1 MLRSVIINALG
12 KLGDQDILLES
23 NRRFSKYLKNKNS
36 LDANL
41 QETVFSLV
49 AWTGNE
55 KTYRKLLGL
64 YRKNTLQEEKIRF
77 LSAMC
82 NFQQKNI
89 LEKTLN
95 LTLTDDVRSQNMR
108 VPIMGV
114 SANLHGKVIL
124 WPWMKKH
131 WKKLSKKFGAGNPL
145 ANRIVASIGSVI
157 DDTGINIKE
166 LM

>member
-1 MLRSVIINALG
+1 
-12 KLGDQDILLES
+12 
-23 NRRFSKYLKNKNS
+23 
-36 LDANL
+36 
-41 QETVFSLV
+41 
-49 AWTGNE
+49 
-55 KTYRKLLGL
+55 
-64 YRKNTLQEEKIRF
+64 
-77 LSAMC
+77 MC

-114 SANLHGKVIL
+114 SANIHGKAIL

-157 DDTGINIKE
+157 DDTMEKDVRLFFRKNPVPGTERTIEQTIERVKIQSQFLRRIRKE
-166 LM
+166 FG